1 MYFQYMAKRA
11 ELQDAQWALI
21 QPLIPSHSVREDG
34 KGRPRVPD
42 RPIINGILWVLRTG
56 ARWCDMPERFPP
68 YQTCH
73 RRFQEWVQGGV
84 FRHILETLAHD
95 LEKRG
100 KFKLAECFIDAT
112 FVVAKK
118 GAPALEK
125 PSAARVQSS
134 WQWQT
139 ALVFLSPSTR
149 LLLAHMKSPL
159 SKTLSPDASL
169 APHLKE
175 LLGILRMTAIPSIN
189 DLLDGE

>member
-1 MYFQYMAKRA
+1 V
-11 ELQDAQWALI
+11 L
-21 QPLIPSHSVREDG
+21 
-34 KGRPRVPD
+34 
-42 RPIINGILWVLRTG
+42 NGILWILRTG
-56 ARWCDMPERFPP
+56 ARWQDMPERYPP

-73 RRFQEWVQGGV
+73 RRFQEWVRAGS
-84 FRHILETLAHD
+84 FRTVLEVLAHD
-95 LEKRG
+95 LETRG

-125 PSAARVQSS
+125 PSGAKVQSS

-159 SKTLSPDASL
+159 SKTLSPDAIL
-169 APHLKE
+169 APNLRE
-175 LLGILRMTAIPSIN
+175 LLGILRMTAIPSID
-189 DLLDGE
+189 DLLGDISN

>member
-1 MYFQYMAKRA
+1 MAKRA